1 MDIKVVM
8 LGTAGSSPT
17 KTRGMPSVAL
27 VYDGDV
33 FLFDCGEA
41 TQMQMLR
48 YGINASKLKA
58 IFISHTHGDH
68 IIGIA
73 GLVRTLA
80 LNRRTQPLTIFAP
93 KGYESVVK
101 SLLSFDKAMLG
112 YEINVRGV
120 RSGEVYKGNGYSIS
134 AFALR
139 HSMPTCGYIFRENE
153 KRNFVVEKTK
163 KLGIKGEM
171 YSALQKHGKLK
182 VGNRTIKLED
192 VTTVQHG
199 KSVVYASD
207 TRPVAA
213 TVSAARGAGLLIH
226 ESSYAD
232 AEKKMAAERMHST
245 ALEVAQVAEKA
256 GVKRLLLTHISA
268 RYSDPKAL
276 EAEAQ
281 KVFKNSKVASDGEI
295 IIV

>member
-1 MDIKVVM
+1 MEIKVVM

-17 KTRGMPSVAL
+17 KTRGMPAVAL
-27 VYDGDV
+27 VYDGNV

-48 YGINASKLKA
+48 YGINASKLRA

-68 IIGIA
+68 IIGVA

-80 LNRRTQPLTIFAP
+80 LNRRKEPLAIFVP

-112 YEINVRGV
+112 YRIDVKGV

-134 AFALR
+134 AFELK
-139 HSMPTCGYIFRENE
+139 HSIPTCGYIFRENE
-153 KRNFVVEKTK
+153 KRNFIVEKTK

-171 YSALQKHGKLK
+171 YSALQKQGKLK
-182 VGNRTIKLED
+182 VGSKTIRLED

-213 TVSAARGAGLLIH
+213 TVRAAKGAQLLIH
-226 ESSYAD
+226 ESSYAY
-232 AEKKMAAERMHST
+232 AERGMASERMHST
-245 ALEVAQVAEKA
+245 ALEVAQAAKKA
-256 GVKRLLLTHISA
+256 GVKKLLLTHISA
-268 RYSDPKAL
+268 RYSNQKVL
-276 EAEAQ
+276 EVEAQ
-281 KVFKNSKVASDGEI
+281 KAFKNSKVASDGEI